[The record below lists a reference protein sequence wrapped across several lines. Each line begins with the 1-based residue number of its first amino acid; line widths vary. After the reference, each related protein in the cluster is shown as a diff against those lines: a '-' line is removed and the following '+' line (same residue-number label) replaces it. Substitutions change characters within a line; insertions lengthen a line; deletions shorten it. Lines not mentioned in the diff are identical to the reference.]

1 MQPEKAMFITETNEE
16 IKCLFNPDELAL
28 SRANMWQAKPRAGRG
43 VRVASYKGANSASLV
58 LNLIFDTTAD
68 GNPVTTH
75 TNRLLRLMEI
85 DETLPGYN
93 RQSARGRPPWVQ
105 FHWGDFHSF
114 KAVIADLGLSF
125 TYFSSDGVPL
135 RAKVKLTLQQFEP
148 DENWGRQN
156 PTSGTPRPHRTHVV
170 QPGETLDR
178 IAAKHYG
185 SATPWREIAAA
196 NGIEDPLSLR
206 PGTMLAIP
214 QRSETGGDR

>member
-1 MQPEKAMFITETNEE
+1 MQPEKAMFITETAEE

-28 SRANMWQAKPRAGRG
+28 SRANVWKARPRTGKG
-43 VRVASYKGANSASLV
+43 VPVASYKGANSASLV
-58 LNLIFDTTAD
+58 LNLIFDTTSD
-68 GNPVTTH
+68 GSPVTDH

-93 RQSARGRPPWVQ
+93 RKSGQGRPPWVQ
-105 FHWGDFHSF
+105 FHWGNFHSF
-114 KAVIADLGLSF
+114 KSVIADLGLSF

-135 RAKVKLTLQQFEP
+135 RAKVNLTLKQFEP

-185 SATPWREIAAA
+185 TATPWRDIANA
-196 NGIEDPLSLR
+196 NGIEDPMALR
-206 PGTMLAIP
+206 PGTTLAIP
-214 QRSETGGDR
+214 QRSGGGG